1 MSFKVIDKFVWAD
14 KYISD
19 DDDDDEDSEHEDSE
33 HETAICLWNHA
44 KST

>member
-14 KYISD
+14 KYVSD
-19 DDDDDEDSEHEDSE
+19 DDGEDSEHEDSE